1 MTVLSEAGSLPT
13 QVQQAAIEQRLGSY
27 QRYFARHKRIR
38 QLTGGV
44 LLLLMAGG
52 GLAAA
57 LLAHSGAK
65 EADKGFFTVIV
76 GVFGSLVLLMLIVV
90 VNIGRQSPVFSA
102 RARAG
107 VYHLF
112 EHGFVQVTGA
122 GPQVYRWDEVLTSSV
137 QSVKVGLEHVQNYRL
152 AFRDGRQVRLRNVS
166 TDMFTFGP
174 LIQEAVACAQLPKV
188 TAHVRGGQP
197 ASFGTFT
204 VTHNGITVGR
214 KDELPWREVSGI
226 EVLNGFVFVK
236 RGGQKHAAVAAEE
249 VPNLWTFVTLAQ
261 QLAATDGRL

>member
-1 MTVLSEAGSLPT
+1 MTALSEAGSLPT
-13 QVQQAAIEQRLGSY
+13 QVQQAAIEHRLGSY

-44 LLLLMAGG
+44 MMLLIAGG
-52 GLAAA
+52 VLAAA
-57 LLAHSGAK
+57 LIGYSSAS
-65 EADKGFFTVIV
+65 EADRGIIGAFAAV
-76 GVFGSLVLLMLIVV
+76 SAACVLLMLIVL

-102 RARAG
+102 RARIG
-107 VYHLF
+107 GYHVF

-152 AFRDGRQVRLRNVS
+152 SFRDGRQLRLRNVS

-204 VTHNGITVGR
+204 VTNNGITAGR

-236 RGGQKHAAVAAEE
+236 REGRKHAAVAAED